1 MGFLSGLKRYFNIQN
16 QCNSPYQQV
25 NKKDNMLISIDTE
38 KAFLKIYYT
47 FLIRACRKLEIE
59 GYVFILIKDI
69 YEKSTANIRINGKD

>member
-38 KAFLKIYYT
+38 KAFKNLLYIPDKSLQKIRNRRVR
-47 FLIRACRKLEIE
+47 LHLDKGHL
-59 GYVFILIKDI
+59 
-69 YEKSTANIRINGKD
+69 